1 MSKNGFYLAGGR
13 ILSST
18 GDSIY
23 GLTVVWYIYQITHS
37 TIYTG
42 ATFLLIYSAQALH
55 FLFGPIIERVHKKR
69 ILVYTQLSQFVL
81 MCMVPLAI
89 IFHFEDLYLILT
101 VVFIV
106 SVLENIEGTAEIS
119 IVPSLMAESSIAK
132 YNAIVNS
139 AQQIVNVMMAFAFSF
154 IIFYIS
160 VKDIYLFN
168 AFTYL
173 IAFLL
178 FMKLKYDK
186 SNYSLKEKPNGYMIG
201 LKEGFEYFKSS
212 IFIWITLPLAIV
224 NGVLSGLNAVIPKYA
239 EELGNQNSY
248 GWIMFSISCG
258 LMIGSLVSQYFVRFQ
273 VGRLVSMAALV
284 IFILL
289 ILSYF
294 IHHVVISIIILGLAL
309 IPLGIINMSLLT
321 FTQTNVNENYLARV
335 VSISESILFIMMPL
349 GAIIGG
355 VIAQL
360 WQASIVILIAAFTFA
375 WISLLFISKRKLKN
389 LPSIVNKE

>member
-1 MSKNGFYLAGGR
+1 
-13 ILSST
+13 
-18 GDSIY
+18 
-23 GLTVVWYIYQITHS
+23 
-37 TIYTG
+37 
-42 ATFLLIYSAQALH
+42 
-55 FLFGPIIERVHKKR
+55 
-69 ILVYTQLSQFVL
+69 
-81 MCMVPLAI
+81 
-89 IFHFEDLYLILT
+89 
-101 VVFIV
+101 
-106 SVLENIEGTAEIS
+106 
-119 IVPSLMAESSIAK
+119 
-132 YNAIVNS
+132 
-139 AQQIVNVMMAFAFSF
+139 MMAFAFSF